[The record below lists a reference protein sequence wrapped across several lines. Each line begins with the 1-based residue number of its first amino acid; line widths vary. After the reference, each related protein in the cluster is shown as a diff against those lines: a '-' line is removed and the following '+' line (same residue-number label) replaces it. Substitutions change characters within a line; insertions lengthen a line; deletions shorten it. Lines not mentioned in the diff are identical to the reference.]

1 MLGRPKIIPKKG
13 LLDDINFSAIGHE
26 LETHPEAR
34 TLKQF
39 HEDLAEIVDEI
50 RQYFSLHN
58 QKADDDAGFK
68 QAADVIKNDLLPN
81 DLLRIGQQLES
92 TEPLTL
98 KKLEQQRLDLMDKIG
113 ENGLISITGEA
124 SKMLAESFIEFLKA
138 FNNKEYWPDKNCRT
152 DIGGIKLFSIFNQG
166 FPSIYIKD
174 FPDLLVRKNAAI
186 LELKKRIED
195 YNDSVR
201 EQKKLNL

>member
-26 LETHPEAR
+26 LEQHPEAR
-34 TLKQF
+34 TLSQF
-39 HEDLAEIVDEI
+39 HEDLAEVIDQI

-58 QKADDDAGFK
+58 QNADDDTGFK
-68 QAADVIKNDLLPN
+68 QAADVIKNDSLPT
-81 DLLRIGQQLES
+81 DLLRIGRQLES
-92 TEPLTL
+92 TEPLAL

-113 ENGLISITGEA
+113 ENGLINVTGEA

-138 FNNKEYWPDKNCRT
+138 FNRKEYWPDKNCRT
-152 DIGGIKLFSIFNQG
+152 DIGGLKFMSIFNQG

-174 FPDLLVRKNAAI
+174 FPDLLIRKNAAI
-186 LELKKRIED
+186 VELKKRIESYD
-195 YNDSVR
+195 DSLR
-201 EQKKLNL
+201 QQKKFNI